1 MEKVIENVYPSE
13 EQIQTAT
20 VTEMVARLVEF
31 GEYQGYV
38 NADDILKF
46 FPEAQNDPEQL
57 EVIFSALMDA
67 EVPYLHNEEADE
79 EEPLLGGD
87 EELPPEMSVDNL
99 AYVDTKDLV
108 DLYFKDAAHLP
119 LLTAEEEVSLCKRI
133 ERGRKAR
140 KDLLEP
146 GLSKQERIELINLVQ
161 DGDAARDRLI
171 SSNSRLVISIAKKYT
186 HRGLP
191 FIDLIQEG
199 NIGLM
204 RAVMKFDYR
213 RGHKFSTYATWWI
226 RQAVMR
232 AIADNGRVIRLPAY
246 MGDRIT
252 KLSLV
257 QQNLKQRLGRE
268 PKPEEIAE
276 EMQMPVSK
284 VKKTIRVARRPYSL
298 DSPTDDEGDAVLA
311 DFIPDEESQPPED
324 EVTQN
329 LLTSQLEAM
338 LAELPA
344 REGRILRLRFG
355 LDGDKPYTLSEVG
368 QKMGVTR
375 ERVRQLQAQAIRRLR
390 RLKGS
395 KRLLDFLK

>member
-1 MEKVIENVYPSE
+1 MEKVIENNYPSE
-13 EQIQTAT
+13 DQVQKTA
-20 VTEMVARLVEF
+20 VPDLVAHLVEL
-31 GEYQGYV
+31 GEDQGYIT
-38 NADDILKF
+38 ADDILKF
-46 FPEAQNDPEQL
+46 FPEAQDDSEQL
-57 EVIFSALMDA
+57 EAIFSTLMDA
-67 EVPYLHNEEADE
+67 EIPYLHDENVDE
-79 EEPLLGGD
+79 EED
-87 EELPPEMSVDNL
+87 FSSAEEDLAASLSESNL

-119 LLTAEEEVSLCKRI
+119 LLTADEEVQLCKRI
-133 ERGRKAR
+133 ERGRKIR
-140 KDLLEP
+140 KELLTSDLNGE
-146 GLSKQERIELINLVQ
+146 GRKELVQ
-161 DGDAARDRLI
+161 LVQNGDAARNRLI
-171 SSNSRLVISIAKKYT
+171 ASNSRLVISIAKKYT
-186 HRGLP
+186 NRGLP

-268 PKPEEIAE
+268 PKPEEIAD

-311 DFIPDEESQPPED
+311 DFIPDEDSQPPEE

-329 LLTSQLEAM
+329 LLTGQLEKM

-368 QKMGVTR
+368 KKMGVTR
-375 ERVRQLQAQAIRRLR
+375 ERVRQLQSQAIRRLR

-395 KRLLDFLK
+395 KRLYDFLR

>member
-13 EQIQTAT
+13 EQVQTAT
-20 VTEMVARLVEF
+20 ATEMVTRLVDF
-31 GEYQGYV
+31 GGYQGFV
-38 NADDILKF
+38 TADDILKF
-46 FPEAQNDPEQL
+46 FPEAQNDPDQL
-57 EVIFSALMDA
+57 EVIFSALNDA
-67 EVPYLHNEEADE
+67 EIPYIHNEEADQ
-79 EEPLLGGD
+79 EEPFF
-87 EELPPEMSVDNL
+87 SVDEDMVPEVSAEHL

-146 GLSKQERIELINLVQ
+146 GLSEQDRVKLIEWVQ

-199 NIGLM
+199 NIGLI
-204 RAVMKFDYR
+204 RAIMKFDYR

-276 EMQMPVSK
+276 EMQMPVGK

-298 DSPTDDEGDAVLA
+298 DSPTDEEGDAVLA
-311 DFIPDEESQPPED
+311 DFIPDEESQPPEE

-329 LLTSQLEAM
+329 LLTTQLETM
-338 LAELPA
+338 LSELPA

-355 LDGDKPYTLSEVG
+355 LDGGKPYTLSEVG

-395 KRLLDFLK
+395 NRLLDFLE

>member
-1 MEKVIENVYPSE
+1 
-13 EQIQTAT
+13 
-20 VTEMVARLVEF
+20 MVARLVDL
-31 GEYQGYV
+31 GGYQGYV
-38 NADDILKF
+38 TADDILKF

-67 EVPYLHNEEADE
+67 EVPYIHDE
-79 EEPLLGGD
+79 ETDQEEPFFSADGNAT
-87 EELPPEMSVDNL
+87 PEISTEHL
-99 AYVDTKDLV
+99 TYVDTKDLV

-133 ERGRKAR
+133 ESGRKAR

-146 GLSKQERIELINLVQ
+146 GLSRQERKELIGVVQ

-204 RAVMKFDYR
+204 RAIMKFDYR

-268 PKPEEIAE
+268 PNPEEIAE

-329 LLTSQLEAM
+329 LLTTQLEAM
-338 LAELPA
+338 LSELPA

-395 KRLLDFLK
+395 NRLLDFLK